1 MLGCLL
7 AGIVGLLLA
16 GCVTEGV
23 SPTNVPEGE
32 PGPGSYFFGPGDV
45 IRMANAIG
53 DRIAQNDRIMNAT
66 RAQYIVVD
74 RAINQ
79 TTFAE
84 LTRSDSWTEK
94 LMTELSKRKEFY
106 DKVFFISRERA
117 VALERERKLKEGG
130 SVSGASTGTYAGAD
144 YTLGGKFMEQ
154 TTVSGNMRQTLI
166 DVVYTVIENNRGVE
180 IAREGISMRRF
191 GRRSDTYN

>member
-16 GCVTEGV
+16 GCVTQGR
-23 SPTNVPEGE
+23 SPTNVPQGE
-32 PGPGSYFFGPGDV
+32 LGLGSSFFGPGDV

-144 YTLGGKFMEQ
+144 YTLGGKFMDQ
-154 TTVSGNMRQTLI
+154 TTVSGHMKQSLI
-166 DVVYTVIENNRGVE
+166 DIVYTVIDNNRGVE
-180 IAREGISMRRF
+180 IAREGISMRRV
-191 GRRSDTYN
+191 GRRSDAYN